1 MPDVLDELIEENGK
15 ARAELLEVVDS
26 IPMQQRVEPSLDGWS
41 VRDIIVNIAA
51 WQDGWA
57 HALELIAQGERP
69 RVPGFEDNDIDAFN
83 AMKQREAAGESWEQ
97 SMGRLRAARERHEA
111 AVRGLRAIDPERYEP
126 GKTARRISDTA
137 EHDREHIEQ
146 IAEWRRAN
154 HV

>member
-1 MPDVLDELIEENGK
+1 MPDVLDELIEENAK

-26 IPMQQRVEPSLDGWS
+26 IPAQQRLEPSLDGWS

-111 AVRGLRAIDPERYEP
+111 AVRGLRAVDPERYEP

-137 EHDREHIEQ
+137 EHDHEHIEQ
-146 IAEWRRAN
+146 IAAWRRAN
-154 HV
+154 RT